1 MKSGHAAATHLLTV
15 GEIADYLPVHTS
27 TIYRLL
33 ERKELPTFK
42 VGGDWRFN
50 VEQINRWC
58 AEREIRTPSPRHRN

>member
-1 MKSGHAAATHLLTV
+1 MLTV

-58 AEREIRTPSPRHRN
+58 AEREIRYRDVDQAFS